1 MPVKKKQAKKA
12 KAGQR
17 QNVKQQVKQSVK
29 VVVEAPKAK
38 KGKGTS
44 KPKTKIEYIP
54 FGGGGASGVAPFD
67 PSMYALYRLPP
78 EGNKFPYPVQKPET
92 PLLQNLQTARLTYKG
107 DNPPLEV
114 SGTVAKKMLNRL
126 EKQSNLSNEDTEN
139 VIYKTE
145 VGELEKDYDERLL
158 KAGMEE
164 ERRIQRQKRSE
175 ASKRGAETRRKKKQ
189 QLPPEIPFDTT
200 PSQTEVELQTK
211 SEVEQMRRQGDR
223 RVKKSVLKP
232 PLQPVQPKSRTQIV
246 FVDDTDVEMRKGG
259 VISQFLFKG
268 YR

>member
-1 MPVKKKQAKKA
+1 MPVKKKQAKKG

-54 FGGGGASGVAPFD
+54 FGGGGASGIAPFD

-107 DNPPLEV
+107 DNPPLIA

-126 EKQSNLSNEDTEN
+126 EKQSNLSNEDIET
-139 VIYKTE
+139 VIK
-145 VGELEKDYDERLL
+145 ELPQDYDEKLL
-158 KAGMEE
+158 QAGMEE
-164 ERRIQRQKRSE
+164 ERRRERQKRSE

-189 QLPPEIPFDTT
+189 QQSTEYLQFDIT
-200 PSQTEVELQTK
+200 PSQTEVELNTK
-211 SEVEQMRRQGDR
+211 SEVEEMRKKGDKR
-223 RVKKSVLKP
+223 VLKP
-232 PLQPVQPKSRTQIV
+232 PIQPVQTKPRTQIV

>member
-1 MPVKKKQAKKA
+1 MPVKKKQAKKG

-54 FGGGGASGVAPFD
+54 FGGGGGSGVAPFD

-107 DNPPLEV
+107 DNPPLIA

-126 EKQSNLSNEDTEN
+126 EKQSNLSNEDIET
-139 VIYKTE
+139 VIK
-145 VGELEKDYDERLL
+145 ELPQDYDEKLL
-158 KAGMEE
+158 QAGMEE
-164 ERRIQRQKRSE
+164 ERRRERQKRSE
-175 ASKRGAETRRKKKQ
+175 ASKRGAETRRKKQ
-189 QLPPEIPFDTT
+189 QQSTEYLQFDIT
-200 PSQTEVELQTK
+200 PSQTEVELNTK
-211 SEVEQMRRQGDR
+211 SEVEEMRKKGDKR
-223 RVKKSVLKP
+223 VLKP
-232 PLQPVQPKSRTQIV
+232 PIQPVQTKPRTQIV